1 MEIKVSTG
9 ELLDKWTILRLKAE
23 KIDDQDKLRNVQYEL
38 DYLNQKVQQIYLTL
52 DHDVSLDLD
61 VLINNLFGVN
71 RQLWEVEDKL
81 RALEHLNDFGDNFV
95 DLARVVYKFNDQRAN
110 LKKVIN
116 RLTNSEFTEEKSYT
130 NYS

>member
-1 MEIKVSTG
+1 MEIKVSIG

-52 DHDVSLDLD
+52 DHDISLDLD
-61 VLINNLFGVN
+61 VLINNLFSVN

-130 NYS
+130 NY

>member
-23 KIDDQDKLRNVQYEL
+23 MIDDRDKLRNVQYEL
-38 DYLNQKVQQIYLTL
+38 DYLNEKVQLIYLTL
-52 DHDVSLDLD
+52 DHDISLELD

-71 RQLWEVEDKL
+71 RQLWQVEDKL
-81 RALEHLNDFGDNFV
+81 RALENLRDFGEDFV

-116 RLTNSEFTEEKSYT
+116 RLTDSEFTEEKSYT
-130 NYS
+130 NYK

>member
-52 DHDVSLDLD
+52 DHDISVELDI
-61 VLINNLFGVN
+61 LINNLFGVN

-81 RALEHLNDFGDNFV
+81 RALERLNDFGDNFV
-95 DLARVVYKFNDQRAN
+95 DLARVVYKFNDERAS
-110 LKKVIN
+110 LKKFIN